1 MMKTIAAVCLIAYVS
16 AVPIVEDAQFI
27 HNTPNDLLKPLD
39 DIIKEINLEEQED
52 AQKVQEDKNKL
63 GHRVKEEDDAKQE
76 YETKEA
82 AMKAAHT
89 NLDNQQT
96 LENKREA
103 EYAANN
109 EVRSVELRSLNELKT
124 NLDTLVKVGPQDG
137 NLGQLPKSKVIVKKE
152 VPEEV
157 KNTFLQ
163 MATALIKKSGRPE
176 YDDMVA
182 DLQRKGAYTDTLYE
196 DVRKAQDAIA
206 EEDKKDTA
214 EVQVEIKLTRS
225 LRDKYD
231 QAEAE
236 RVTAKRLW
244 EEAEQR
250 TQIARDV
257 LADTEK
263 AKAEADK
270 LRAEELKVIQEAKDL
285 VAQLLAVRK
294 SDTSAGQQSTAL
306 LQLKNAR
313 MNDATAELKKIIAQ
327 LKADVN
333 KEEMMQLRV
342 LNMIKA
348 KEAAANAA
356 MKAAEAKWEKQKIE
370 TAAAYKRFEKS
381 HGEWEGAE
389 MALAQEQAVAA
400 NERKVIGEVRGMLKK
415 LEAASLKTLGNCPTG
430 ADGTVCNGAGECK
443 KEENG
448 LGAKCVCTAY
458 GKTGFDCSLCKFG
471 YKDVEGACTKV
482 FETAVSF
489 IQTDDGQEYTADN
502 LNKMVE
508 DLQMG
513 RTHAEQNRGIE
524 ALLAKLEQKLD
535 AQEKVLIVEATK
547 AKDVKEIFN
556 NHWNANKTQEAADK
570 ADFDS
575 KTVVWKQWFAKKQM
589 IQRLYDYEHPLR
601 MKELELI
608 GLLEE
613 VIARLEGKKVYD
625 GTKAPTPAETKSE
638 YTATKTPT
646 TA

>member
-1 MMKTIAAVCLIAYVS
+1 MKLLLIACLIAYVT

-39 DIIKEINLEEQED
+39 DIVKEINQEEQDD
-52 AQKVQEDKNKL
+52 AQRVQEAKS
-63 GHRVKEEDDAKQE
+63 RVSNRVQEEDDAKKE
-76 YETKEA
+76 YDTKEA
-82 AMKAAHT
+82 AMKAAHI

-109 EVRSVELRSLNELKT
+109 EVRATELKSLTQLKT
-124 NLDTLVKVGPQDG
+124 NLDGLVAVGPADG
-137 NLGQLPKSKVIVKKE
+137 NLGQLPESKVILKKR

-163 MATALIKKSGRPE
+163 IASSLNQKSSRPE
-176 YDDMVA
+176 YSNLVA
-182 DLQRKGAYTDTLYE
+182 DLQRKGTYTDSLY
-196 DVRKAQDAIA
+196 DDIKSAQTVIA

-214 EVQVEIKLTRS
+214 EVQVEIELTRT

-244 EEAEQR
+244 EEAQQR
-250 TQIARDV
+250 TQIAKDA
-257 LADTEK
+257 LADIEK
-263 AKAEADK
+263 AKQEADT
-270 LRAEELKVIQEAKDL
+270 LRAEEIKVIQEAKDL
-285 VAQLLAVRK
+285 IAQLLAVRNT
-294 SDTSAGQQSTAL
+294 DTSAGQASAAYMQ
-306 LQLKNAR
+306 LQIAR
-313 MNDATAELKKIIAQ
+313 TNDATAELKKIVAQ

-333 KEEMMQLRV
+333 KEEEMQLRV

-356 MKAAEAKWEKQKIE
+356 MRAAEAKYEKQKIE
-370 TAAAYKRFEKS
+370 TLAAYKRFEKA

-430 ADGTVCNGAGECK
+430 SDGTVCNGAGECK

-471 YKDVEGACTKV
+471 YKDVDGACTKV

-489 IQTDDGQEYTADN
+489 LQTDDGRDYSADN
-502 LNKMVE
+502 LNQMVE

-524 ALLAKLEQKLD
+524 ALLAKLEEKLD

-547 AKDVKEIFN
+547 AKDVKTIFD

-570 ADFDS
+570 ADFEQ
-575 KTVVWKQWFAKKQM
+575 KTVVWKQWYVKKNQ
-589 IQRLYDYEHPLR
+589 IQSLYDYEHPLR
-601 MKELELI
+601 VKELEII

-613 VIARLEGKKVYD
+613 VVTRLEGKKVYD
-625 GTKAPTPAETKSE
+625 GTLAPTPAETKSQ
-638 YTATKTPT
+638 YTATKAPT